1 MSRYRSKNF
10 NYRKYP
16 SKYRNKRLSRKF
28 KRLGYAVAKRR
39 KGERTIFGNIYK
51 INDDLVSYDSY
62 SKSDRRIVVVNNNP
76 RRIRFVKIKGL
87 YDDSGK
93 RRKRVLPIS
102 RYHCLDKPSGIDKRV
117 YKKTSRGQPI
127 RESYLRKT
135 NYRLNR
141 SDLPKIFR
149 LK

>member
-1 MSRYRSKNF
+1 MTKYKAKNY
-10 NYRKYP
+10 NHYKHSY
-16 SKYRNKRLSRKF
+16 KYRNKRISKKF
-28 KRLGYAVAKRR
+28 KRQGYAVAKRK
-39 KGERTIFGNIYK
+39 KGERIIFGYIYK
-51 INDDLVSYDSY
+51 INDDLVSYDNY
-62 SKSDRRIVVVNNNP
+62 SKADRRIVVVNNNP
-76 RRIRFVKIKGL
+76 HRIRFVKIKGL

-102 RYHCLDKPSGIDKRV
+102 RYYCLDKPSGIDKRV
-117 YKKTSRGQPI
+117 YKKTARGQPI
-127 RESYLRKT
+127 KESFLRKT